1 MNSAYQS
8 VIAADDNERRDLF
21 LGTAARL
28 GTAVQNVEKDFW
40 VCWTLDALFNA
51 LPKGNPRLLF
61 KGGTSLSKAFGLIA
75 RFSEDIDITVFR
87 DDLGHNAGTEELEAM
102 SGKQRRVRLDALRAA
117 CQAFV
122 NGPLTEQFGAVAAAA
137 IPSGRYRLQADPDD
151 ADGQSLLFW
160 YPAVTARP
168 GDYIRSAVKIES
180 GARSAIDPN
189 TAATVRPY
197 VADDLPDLDLAV
209 ANVTTVRPE
218 RTFWDKV
225 VILHGLRQW
234 HERRDELRHGGQRVS
249 RHYYDVYR
257 LMQSDQI
264 TEWLANPQLARD
276 CVRHARLFFGS
287 ADLGLASAA
296 PGSFTLLPTPGMRD
310 ALAKD
315 YAAMSGMV
323 FGEVPPLSQVIGSVA
338 TLERAING
346 GTASAAPD
354 AGLQTA
360 EFFTQRAGASQPSDF
375 SRLLKQVQDGA
386 PLAGDEL
393 HD

>member
-1 MNSAYQS
+1 M
-8 VIAADDNERRDLF
+8 IAADDNERRDLF

-28 GTAVQNVEKDFW
+28 GTAVQHIEKDFW
-40 VCWTLDALFNA
+40 VCWTLDALFNS

-87 DDLGHNAGTEELEAM
+87 DDLGYNAGTEEFEAM
-102 SGKQRRVRLDALRAA
+102 SGKKRRARLDAIRAS
-117 CQAFV
+117 CQAYI
-122 NGPLTEQFGAVAAAA
+122 NGPLTEQFGAAAAAA
-137 IPSGRYRLQADPDD
+137 IPSGRYQLQADPDD

-168 GDYIRSAVKIES
+168 GDYTRSAVKIES

-189 TAATVRPY
+189 TTVIVKPY

-209 ANVTTVRPE
+209 TNVRTVRPE

-234 HERRDELRHGGQRVS
+234 HERRSELRHGGQRVS
-249 RHYYDVYR
+249 RHYYDVHQ
-257 LMQSDQI
+257 LMQSAQI
-264 TEWLANPQLARD
+264 SEWLANQQLARD

-287 ADLGLASAA
+287 TDLGLATAE
-296 PGSFTLLPTPGMRD
+296 PGTFTLVPTQGMRD

-315 YAAMSGMV
+315 YEAMTGMV
-323 FGEVPPLSQVIGSVA
+323 FGQVPPLSHVFESVA
-338 TLERAING
+338 TLERTING
-346 GTASAAPD
+346 TPI
-354 AGLQTA
+354 
-360 EFFTQRAGASQPSDF
+360 
-375 SRLLKQVQDGA
+375 
-386 PLAGDEL
+386 
-393 HD
+393 